1 MSDWTNSHDLVYAF
15 VCVSFLADGEVDE
28 SEKEAM
34 RGNVKVMLPDMG
46 DDEYHQVEKEVID
59 KFIALGDETSRFGQY
74 GSSLSAI
81 KEMFSSDDDRYK
93 VIKNLAY
100 IARADQFI
108 HENEM
113 KMVEQAVTDLDMEDK
128 VSLVK
133 TESTLFV
140 DFKSQLFILNKA
152 YQLVPDIHYWALT
165 FLRLNGVRNN
175 VGKKNAQ

>member
-15 VCVSFLADGEVDE
+15 VCVSFLADGDVDE

-59 KFIALGDETSRFGQY
+59 KFIALGDEASRFDQY

-100 IARADQFI
+100 IARADEFI

-113 KMVEQAVTDLDMEDK
+113 KMMPPRGPWDPLRDSKIVNIRKAKSLKNHNFSDPHLKGILD
-128 VSLVK
+128 
-133 TESTLFV
+133 
-140 DFKSQLFILNKA
+140 DF
-152 YQLVPDIHYWALT
+152 
-165 FLRLNGVRNN
+165 
-175 VGKKNAQ
+175 